1 MNKKG
6 QIISWC
12 LYDFANSSY
21 SAVVAAVVFPVYF
34 SKEIAH
40 TQPQADLWWGWAISL
55 SMALVAVSSPFV
67 GGISDYS
74 GRRKTLLIFYTI
86 VAVTATTLL
95 FLPQKGMVFLAFV
108 LIIVANFATEGAFV
122 FYNAYLRDIADKE
135 HQGRVSGWGFGL
147 GCMGSVVSLLVAI
160 MLIRQG
166 NTTLVWPFV
175 GVFFLVFSLPAFFVL
190 PPQKTGES
198 LRRGAMKGVQVI
210 ISTLKEA
217 LTASKTRRFLFSYFL
232 YKDALNTII
241 VFSSLYASS
250 TLSFGTEELILL
262 YLIIQV
268 MASMGAIAFSV
279 PTDKWGAWSVVMLS
293 IIVWILLSIWT
304 YFLKDKET
312 FWIVA
317 SIGGFFLGTIQSASR
332 ALFCRFIPQGKDGE
346 YFGIYALAGK
356 SSSVI
361 GPALFGL
368 ISSLTGNQRNGILFV
383 TLMFFLGAIMMIGV
397 RDEKEV

>member
-1 MNKKG
+1 MNKKW

-21 SAVVAAVVFPVYF
+21 SAVVAAVIFPVYF

-55 SMALVAVSSPFV
+55 SMVLVAVSSPIM

-74 GRRKTLLIFYTI
+74 GRRKTLLIIYTL
-86 VAVTATTLL
+86 VAVTATSLL
-95 FLPQKGMVFLAFV
+95 FIPRKGMIFLAFI

-135 HQGRVSGWGFGL
+135 YQGRVSGWGFGL
-147 GCMGSVVSLLVAI
+147 GYVGSVVSLLVAI

-166 NTTLVWPFV
+166 NTALVWPFV
-175 GVFFLVFSLPAFFVL
+175 GVFFLTFSLPAFFVL
-190 PPQKTGES
+190 LPQKTHES
-198 LRRGAMKGVQVI
+198 LRRGAIKGVQVI

-232 YKDALNTII
+232 YKDAINTII

-268 MASMGAIAFSV
+268 MASMGSIAFSV
-279 PTDKWGAWSVVMLS
+279 PTDKWGAWNVVMLS
-293 IIVWILLSIWT
+293 IIIWILLSTWT

-317 SIGGFFLGTIQSASR
+317 SVGGFFLGTIQSASR
-332 ALFCRFIPQGKDGE
+332 TLFCRFIPQGKDGE

-383 TLMFFLGAIMMIGV
+383 TFLFFLGAILMLGV

>member
-21 SAVVAAVVFPVYF
+21 SAVVAAVIFPVYF
-34 SKEIAH
+34 SKEIAPS
-40 TQPQADLWWGWAISL
+40 QSQADLWWGWAISL
-55 SMALVAVSSPFV
+55 SMALVAVSSPIM

-74 GRRKTLLIFYTI
+74 QRRKPLLIIYTL
-86 VAVTATTLL
+86 VAVTATSLL
-95 FLPQKGMVFLAFV
+95 FIPQKGMVLLAFV
-108 LIIVANFATEGAFV
+108 LIIIANFATEGAFV
-122 FYNAYLRDIADKE
+122 FYNAYLRDIAEKGR
-135 HQGRVSGWGFGL
+135 QGRISGWGFGL
-147 GCMGSVVSLLVAI
+147 GYVGSVVSLLVAI

-166 NTTLVWPFV
+166 NTALVWPFV
-175 GVFFLVFSLPAFFVL
+175 GGFFLIFSLPAFFVL
-190 PPQKTGES
+190 PSQRTGES
-198 LRRGAMKGVQVI
+198 LRRGAAKGIRVI

-217 LTASKTRRFLFSYFL
+217 FTAPRTRRFLLSYFL
-232 YKDALNTII
+232 YKDAINTII

-268 MASMGAIAFSV
+268 MASMGSIAFSV
-279 PTDKWGAWSVVMLS
+279 PTDKWGAWNVVMLS
-293 IIVWILLSIWT
+293 IIIWILLSTWT
-304 YFLKDKET
+304 YFLKEKET

-317 SIGGFFLGTIQSASR
+317 SVGGFFLGTIQSASR
-332 ALFCRFIPQGKDGE
+332 ALFCRFIPEGKDGE

-383 TLMFFLGAIMMIGV
+383 MLMFFLGAILMLGV